1 MADLLTHACAA
12 ILVKAALRHPRMVP
26 TFVAGTCLPDLLGRV
41 PPMALAR
48 ARWDLPWIP
57 EWTVYVFAPLHV
69 PAGIAAAAYLAS
81 FAFSPGRRPCAFRN
95 LLGGGMLHLAV
106 DLLQR
111 HFGVGYLLLFPFS
124 TTDLELGLLGSEDT
138 VLLVPALVPATIAI
152 AFWRWRQPAAT
163 SKP

>member
-12 ILVKAALRHPRMVP
+12 VLVKAALRRPRMVA

-57 EWTVYVFAPLHV
+57 EWAVYVFSPLHV
-69 PAGIAAAAYLAS
+69 PAGIAAAAYVAS
-81 FAFSPGRRPCAFRN
+81 FAFSPEQRPGAFRN

-124 TTDLELGLLGSEDT
+124 TWDVELGLLGSEDT
-138 VLLVPALVPATIAI
+138 VLLVPFLLPLTLGIG
-152 AFWRWRQPAAT
+152 WWKWRQPATT
-163 SKP
+163 STP